1 MSTEGETPDA
11 PETRGSA
18 PSAPPAPPPPS
29 EPPTS
34 FGALAFVRPLAAFAV
49 IAMLLGRAFGPSVR
63 GLVVGL
69 GRTGDYLELAGAAVS
84 QFFLILATVG
94 AMALGLSALR
104 AGLPAVVRF
113 GAVFASGLV
122 VLVTLSASASRV
134 PEASL
139 VLVGGVACALALL
152 AAWDTIRTPFARA
165 TAVMLGLLGLGG
177 LLRVVSVIIVMREG
191 VAPEALAR
199 VARGVSTVG
208 LLLDGAAMAVAVGF
222 VASRSKKLTSPAT
235 LAALA
240 VALFATRQAI
250 AGTSDEAAAM
260 SVLLAR
266 AAKNLVLRPEPFVSP
281 VIATF
286 VAFAAPAIAVAALAT
301 RSLTPALS
309 GAIAL
314 LLVARGA
321 PDVPL
326 CSLALVLA
334 SLATVLAARDHR
346 GLWAAIA
353 RSANGAEPDGGGA
366 GDTKGARPG

>member
-1 MSTEGETPDA
+1 MSTEGESTEA
-11 PETRGSA
+11 PEASEA
-18 PSAPPAPPPPS
+18 PRSAPPAS
-29 EPPTS
+29 REQPPTS
-34 FGALAFVRPLAAFAV
+34 FGVLGFVRPLAVFGV
-49 IAMLLGRAFGPSVR
+49 LAMLLGRAFGPSVR
-63 GLVVGL
+63 GLAVGL
-69 GRTGDYLELAGAAVS
+69 GRTGDYLELAGAAMS

-139 VLVGGVACALALL
+139 VLVGGVACVLALL
-152 AAWDTIRTPFARA
+152 AAWDTMRTPFARA

-177 LLRVVSVIIVMREG
+177 LSRVASVLIVMRDG

-199 VARGVSTVG
+199 IARGVSTVG

-222 VASRSKKLTSPAT
+222 VASRGKKLTSPAT
-235 LAALA
+235 VAALA
-240 VALFATRQAI
+240 VALFATRQAL
-250 AGTSDEAAAM
+250 AGTSDEAAAV

-266 AAKNLVLRPEPFVSP
+266 AAKNLVLRPEPFASP

-301 RSLTPALS
+301 RTLTPALS

-326 CSLALVLA
+326 CALALVLA
-334 SLATVLAARDHR
+334 SLATVLASRDHR
-346 GLWAAIA
+346 GLWAAIS
-353 RSANGAEPDGGGA
+353 RAESTPGEGPGTGEA
-366 GDTKGARPG
+366 KGARPG